1 MPIIRHV
8 LKLALAPA
16 LVLALAPAALAQEAK
31 PEDNKVIAV
40 VNGHEIKTLEVQM
53 AADDII
59 GQLPDLPPK
68 MRFPFVVNYLIERHL
83 LAQEA
88 VKESIADT
96 EEYKQRLAL
105 YQAKALRDT
114 LFFQKIRP
122 MVSEEEIKKAYEE
135 EAAKVQDTE
144 RVRARHILVATE
156 KEAKDVLAKLKA
168 GEKFEDIA
176 KKMSLDG
183 SKEFGGDLGYFT
195 APEMVADF
203 SKAAFALKTGET
215 SGPVKTDYGWHIIRV
230 EDRKKG
236 AAQPYEQVKNAIR
249 NILTRKKVQEKVIE
263 LQKAAKIEI
272 KDEDLRKFM
281 AEQAKKREQAKNQ
294 PKKGELPADGSL
306 DATDGKGD
314 LALPQ

>member
-1 MPIIRHV
+1 MPISRHV
-8 LKLALAPA
+8 LKLAMAPI
-16 LVLALAPAALAQEAK
+16 LALSLVSLAHGQETQ
-31 PEDNKVIAV
+31 PENKIIAV
-40 VNGHEIKTLEVQM
+40 VNGHEIKTMEVQM

-88 VKESIADT
+88 VKESIADSD
-96 EEYKQRLAL
+96 EYKQRLAL

-122 MVSEEEIKKAYEE
+122 LVSEEEIKKAYEE
-135 EAAKVQDTE
+135 EAAKVADTE

-156 KEAKDVLAKLKA
+156 KEAKNVLSKLKA
-168 GEKFEDIA
+168 GEKFEDLA

-203 SKAAFALKTGET
+203 SKAAFALKAGET
-215 SGPVKTDYGWHIIRV
+215 SEPVKTDYGWHIIKV

-249 NILTRKKVQEKVIE
+249 NILTRKKVQEKVVE
-263 LQKAAKIEI
+263 LQKTAKIEI
-272 KDEDLRKFM
+272 LDEDLRKFM

-294 PKKGELPADGSL
+294 AQKKGELPADGSL
-306 DATDGKGD
+306 DTTEGKGD